1 MKKLKII
8 FNLITLALTT
18 GLLVMI
24 TVAWYAVNK
33 QASVEAGA
41 GSIADLDKIIDKVEY
56 YNFESLADDGH
67 TYRVKNYVLT
77 QFGEHPDQFQKNY
90 TYNDDHEVT
99 NVARTGINFHMNPYD
114 YLSKDITKYLIKI
127 TLLPGKSYSSLQ
139 FRSTAGY
146 FIGFNASNDSDGS
159 VESVDSLSMS
169 SVIQFGCYSSS
180 FPTVPDLSHDEVA
193 DDDDPEVVI
202 AQEPTYNHFEYT
214 YEYTQGGTNYSIE
227 YYGAITAPTKV
238 ISTGPNVAPENPL
251 ELYILIDYN
260 LDALNA
266 FYSYNL
272 ATFNDWGTEGHGSH
286 SAPQFI
292 TKDFTIFILG

>member
-77 QFGEHPDQFQKNY
+77 QFGENPDQYQIDF
-90 TYNDDHEVT
+90 TYNDQKQVT
-99 NVARTGINFHMNPYD
+99 AETETGIDFHMNPYD

-127 TLLPGKSYSSLQ
+127 TLLPSKSYSSLQ
-139 FRSTAGY
+139 FRSTACY

-159 VESVDSLSMS
+159 VEEVDSLSMS
-169 SVIQFGCYSSS
+169 SVIKFGCYTSNY
-180 FPTVPDLSHDEVA
+180 PTIQANNGHDNATVVLSA
-193 DDDDPEVVI
+193 
-202 AQEPTYNHFEYT
+202 EPTYNHFEYT
-214 YEYTQGGTNYSIE
+214 YEYTQGGTDYSIE

-238 ISTGPNVAPENPL
+238 ISTGPTGTPANPL

-260 LDALNA
+260 LDELNA

-272 ATFNDWGTEGHGSH
+272 ATTGSWGNPLVEGHGSAT
-286 SAPQFI
+286 APQFVN
-292 TKDFTIFILG
+292 KDFTIFILG

>member
-33 QASVEAGA
+33 QASVEAGT

-56 YNFESLADDGH
+56 YNFESLADDGE
-67 TYRVKNYVLT
+67 TYRVKSYVLT
-77 QFGEHPDQFQKNY
+77 QFGDAPDQYQINF
-90 TYNDDHEVT
+90 TYNDQKQVT
-99 NVARTGINFHMNPYD
+99 AETETGIDFHMNPYD

-146 FIGFNASNDSDGS
+146 FIGFNGSGNSDGS
-159 VESVDSLSMS
+159 VDEVDSLSMS
-169 SVIQFGCYSSS
+169 SVIKFGCYTSNY
-180 FPTVPDLSHDEVA
+180 PTIQANNGHDNATVVLST
-193 DDDDPEVVI
+193 
-202 AQEPTYNHFEYT
+202 EPTYDNFEYT
-214 YEYTQGGTNYSIE
+214 NNSTE

-238 ISTGPNVAPENPL
+238 ISNGATPVNNSTSL

-272 ATFNDWGTEGHGSH
+272 ANTGLWGTEGHGSH

>member
-33 QASVEAGA
+33 QASVEAGT

-56 YNFESLADDGH
+56 YNFESLANDGE
-67 TYRVKNYVLT
+67 TYRVKSYVLT
-77 QFGEHPDQFQKNY
+77 QFGDAPDQYQINF
-90 TYNDDHEVT
+90 TYNDQKQVT
-99 NVARTGINFHMNPYD
+99 AETETGIDFHMIPYD

-146 FIGFNASNDSDGS
+146 FIGFNGSGNSDGS
-159 VESVDSLSMS
+159 VEEVDSLSMS
-169 SVIQFGCYSSS
+169 SVIKFGCYTSNY
-180 FPTVPDLSHDEVA
+180 PTIQANNGHDNATVVLSA
-193 DDDDPEVVI
+193 
-202 AQEPTYNHFEYT
+202 EPTYDNFEYT
-214 YEYTQGGTNYSIE
+214 NNSTE